1 VDWLFAYGSLLP
13 AGRARLPDG
22 AGAANLL
29 GWRRSWAVAM
39 DNSVDLP
46 GYKHYVTPD
55 GERPEL
61 MVCYL
66 DIAEQAGAMVNGVAL
81 AVGVDEL
88 PALDARERNY
98 ERVEVTGQLDV
109 ALDGRV
115 WAYRGARAARA
126 RAERGRR
133 ERRLAVASSYRER
146 VMAGFEVL
154 GQRRRFEALTAPPGA
169 PVAEL
174 AVVHRAPVAVPR
186 TAVRAWRGRG
196 PAIA

>member
-1 VDWLFAYGSLLP
+1 MDWLFAYGSLLP

-22 AGAANLL
+22 AVAANLL
-29 GWRRSWAVAM
+29 GWRRSWSVAM

-66 DIAEQAGAMVNGVAL
+66 DIAEQAGAVVNGVAL

-98 ERVEVTGQLDV
+98 ERCEVTGRLDV

-115 WAYRGARAARA
+115 WAYRGARAPPAPAPSAAGASGAWPSPAATASGHGRLRGPRA
-126 RAERGRR
+126 A
-133 ERRLAVASSYRER
+133 
-146 VMAGFEVL
+146 
-154 GQRRRFEALTAPPGA
+154 RRFEALTAPPGA

-174 AVVHRAPVAVPR
+174 AVVHRAPVAEPR
-186 TAVRAWRGRG
+186 TAARAWRGRG
-196 PAIA
+196 PAMA